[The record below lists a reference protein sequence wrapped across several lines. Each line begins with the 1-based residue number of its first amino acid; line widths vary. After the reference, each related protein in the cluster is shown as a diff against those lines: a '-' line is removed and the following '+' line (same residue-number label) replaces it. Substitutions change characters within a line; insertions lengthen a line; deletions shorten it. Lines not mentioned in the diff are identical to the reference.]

1 MGQSSPMDSK
11 YNKSK
16 ARKDAIKPALAFFTG
31 LGSVFLVLHYA
42 FGNKPIRRLPP
53 TQAQTALQSLQNLP
67 GAALAAAAELPEAF
81 RSFQGPTESQLRAA
95 HFTMSQHDSVDCP
108 RGSKPLDNPESC
120 EIASE
125 VLRVKYTGEQRFA
138 TDPTGCLYR
147 TPDKDILWNQE
158 QGGGASVVRKVVCL
172 EVASLPA
179 SSLAAAPALP
189 AASVSAPAAAASAP
203 PAATAGTEEV
213 TLKMRSEDGKFA
225 ITDTDANYCPNG
237 SFALQ
242 SKEDCQLAAKS
253 FSKGFLPDTTKEE
266 LEPVGCVFRGP
277 DQDMLWNEDPEGSPH
292 ESRHVVCATA
302 QFQREKAAAKA
313 AQAAQAAQAAEVPA
327 APVESPAPVLTDSSA
342 AAPPAPAPA
351 APVAPAATD
360 AKFVFGSLGEVDCP
374 PGAVPL
380 SDQDQCEAA
389 AKALSKEY
397 VELNPAE
404 GDPPGCQY
412 RPPDQDVYFNSH
424 DTGAPN
430 AARQPVCRED
440 PQAAA
445 LLTTRAPAKEFKF
458 NYVMGES
465 DTADCPA
472 GGVPVESSEEC
483 AAAAKKLGKIYLGE
497 GNPAEM
503 DPKGCQFRVP
513 DQDMYWNP
521 HDTGAT
527 NGARQPVC
535 REAS

>member
-53 TQAQTALQSLQNLP
+53 AQAQTALQSLQTLP
-67 GAALAAAAELPEAF
+67 GAAFAAAAELPEAF
-81 RSFQGPTESQLRAA
+81 RTFQGPNEAQLRAA
-95 HFTMSQHDSVDCP
+95 RFTMSQHDSVDCP

-158 QGGGASVVRKVVCL
+158 QGGAASVVRKVVCL
-172 EVASLPA
+172 DVASLPA
-179 SSLAAAPALP
+179 SSLAAPAPVP
-189 AASVSAPAAAASAP
+189 APAAAPVAAAP
-203 PAATAGTEEV
+203 APAQPTGTEEV
-213 TLKMRSEDGKFA
+213 TLKMRSEDGRFA
-225 ITDTDANYCPNG
+225 ITDTDANYCPSG
-237 SFALQ
+237 SFPLQ
-242 SKEDCQLAAKS
+242 SKEDCQLASKS
-253 FSKGFLPDTTKEE
+253 FSKGFLPDTAKEE
-266 LEPVGCVFRGP
+266 LEPTGCVFRGP

-313 AQAAQAAQAAEVPA
+313 AKAAEVPA
-327 APVESPAPVLTDSSA
+327 AAESPAPVLTD
-342 AAPPAPAPA
+342 APA
-351 APVAPAATD
+351 APAAPAAAAPAAAD
-360 AKFVFGSLGEVDCP
+360 AKYVFGSPGEVDCP

-440 PQAAA
+440 PKAAA

-458 NYVMGES
+458 NYVMGET

-472 GGVPVESSEEC
+472 GGAPVESSEEC

-527 NGARQPVC
+527 NAARQPVC
-535 REAS
+535 REA